1 MEKGIFDIGG
11 SGRGNTW
18 RGRTCEELKKDQDA
32 PLDEKGGNGY
42 VQRRH
47 YASRSFHADRV
58 IKSNALSK
66 KESAQTVEK
75 AVRPQGIKD
84 KETNIKKLTRRK

>member
-11 SGRGNTW
+11 SRGGGTGS
-18 RGRTCEELKKDQDA
+18 RRSCQELEEDQDA

-47 YASRSFHADRV
+47 YASRSFNADRV

-66 KESAQTVEK
+66 KESALL
-75 AVRPQGIKD
+75 RLS
-84 KETNIKKLTRRK
+84 KKLLDRKG